1 MDTEIKTLN
10 KKILELNVIIE
21 NLKIKLNEYEK
32 KELNINKEKNINEK
46 FCELYQN
53 LSKKKIIQNE
63 IDMII
68 GVYLAKQEKKYE
80 KKYNSLLEVQNRLKK
95 RISDLTG
102 QINTYKYGKKLPT
115 DFEEYK
121 IETEVNND
129 ENKQMNHKSY
139 TFQRYI
145 NKKTDNKKIGDII
158 ETTKTA
164 QIAYKRKKEGDN
176 Q

>member
-10 KKILELNVIIE
+10 KKITELNLIIE
-21 NLKIKLNEYEK
+21 NLKIKIKEYEK
-32 KELNINKEKNINEK
+32 KDLNINKEKNINEK

-53 LSKKKIIQNE
+53 FSKKKIIENE

-68 GVYLAKQEKKYE
+68 GVHLSKQEKNFE
-80 KKYNSLLEVQNRLKK
+80 KKYNNLLEVQGRLKK
-95 RISDLTG
+95 RINDLTG

-115 DFEEYK
+115 DFEEIK

-129 ENKQMNHKSY
+129 ENQQINHKSN

-145 NKKTDNKKIGDII
+145 HRKMNKKIGEVV

-164 QIAYKRKKEGDN
+164 QISYKRKYGGNN